1 LEINENGL
9 IYEIQ
14 MENGVE
20 VARFIKCAYL
30 KLDICCAD
38 SVAVNQELDITI
50 AYLDYEGNPQANSED
65 ITVQVIL
72 EGEVVAE
79 RTITPI
85 NGTGNLVLEFA
96 GPGEYRISAIGNCT
110 CEPAEKKV
118 IVNG

>member
-1 LEINENGL
+1 MKINENGL

-20 VARFIKCAYL
+20 VARFIKCAFL
-30 KLDICCAD
+30 RLDIRCMD
-38 SVAVNQELDITI
+38 TVAVNQELDVTI
-50 AYLDYEGNPQANSED
+50 AYLDYGGNPQANSEN
-65 ITVQVIL
+65 ITVQVIF

-85 NGTGNLVLEFA
+85 NGTGNLILEFA
-96 GPGEYRISAIGNCT
+96 GPGEYRISATGNCT

>member
-1 LEINENGL
+1 MDINDNGL

-30 KLDICCAD
+30 HLSMSCAD
-38 SVAVNQELDITI
+38 EVAINQELNII
-50 AYLDYEGNPQANSED
+50 LAYLDYQNNPQTNSEN
-65 ITVQVIL
+65 ITVEVAYEGKVI
-72 EGEVVAE
+72 AS

-85 NGTGNLVLEFA
+85 SGTGNLILEFA
-96 GPGEYRISAIGNCT
+96 GQGEYTITATSDRT

-118 IVNG
+118 MVSG

>member
-1 LEINENGL
+1 MEINENGL

-14 MENGVE
+14 TQNGIE
-20 VARFIKCAYL
+20 VARFIKCAFL
-30 KLDICCAD
+30 RFDIHCMDA
-38 SVAVNQELDITI
+38 VAVNQELDVTI

-96 GPGEYRISAIGNCT
+96 GPGEYRMSATGNCT
-110 CEPAEKKV
+110 CESAEKKV

>member
-1 LEINENGL
+1 MKINENGL

-20 VARFIKCAYL
+20 VARFIKCAFL
-30 KLDICCAD
+30 RLDIRCMD
-38 SVAVNQELDITI
+38 TVAVNQELDVTI
-50 AYLDYEGNPQANSED
+50 AYLGYEGNPQANSEN
-65 ITVQVIL
+65 ITVQVIF

-96 GPGEYRISAIGNCT
+96 GPGEYRISATGNCT

>member
-1 LEINENGL
+1 MEINENGL

-14 MENGVE
+14 MENGGE

-38 SVAVNQELDITI
+38 SVGVNQEMDVII
-50 AYLDYEGNPQANSED
+50 AYLNYKGNPQANSED

-72 EGEVVAE
+72 EGEVVAA
-79 RTITPI
+79 RTITPV

-96 GPGEYRISAIGNCT
+96 GPGEYRISATGNCT